1 MESQLEIICP
11 AWYPGVD
18 KLIEAIPI
26 LADQGVT
33 ALEIGLNAPEYVDYR
48 NGSELQRLLD
58 ALSSSGVRA
67 HSIHSPFGAQ
77 YDISSLD
84 DSIHERGVDSLIDS
98 IELASVI
105 DADKVIVHASD
116 HLNGERSHR
125 MERAR
130 GVLREMG
137 VVAAESGIVLALENL
152 PPGHLGHTPEEIISL
167 LDRTDR
173 GSVGVCFDSGHANMS
188 GHFMEFASAL
198 LPLAVTIH
206 LHDNDGTA
214 DQHAFP
220 GLGSIDWPGFAS
232 TYRVLECKAT
242 LIIECKLP
250 DSMIWS
256 EAFHQLRTEMGE

>member
-1 MESQLEIICP
+1 LEIVCP
-11 AWYPGVD
+11 AWYPGAD
-18 KLIEAIPI
+18 KLIEAIPV

-33 ALEIGLNAPEYVDYR
+33 ALEIGLNSPEFFDYR
-48 NGSELQRLLD
+48 DGAELQRLLD

-67 HSIHSPFGAQ
+67 HSIHAPFGER

-84 DSIHERGVDSLIDS
+84 DSVHEQGVDSLIS
-98 IELASVI
+98 AIELASVI
-105 DADKVIVHASD
+105 DADKVIVHASER
-116 HLNGERSHR
+116 LNGDRSRR

-137 VVAAESGIVLALENL
+137 VIAAESGIVLALENL
-152 PPGHLGHTPEEIISL
+152 PPDFLGCTPEEIISL

-173 GSVGVCFDSGHANMS
+173 GSVGVCFDSGHANLS
-188 GHFMEFASAL
+188 GHFLEYASAL
-198 LPLAVTIH
+198 LPLAVTMH

-220 GLGSIDWPGFAS
+220 GVGNIDWPTFAH

-250 DSMIWS
+250 QGMVWS
-256 EAFHQLRTEMGE
+256 EAFQEMRMTLGG

>member
-1 MESQLEIICP
+1 LEIVCP
-11 AWYPGVD
+11 AWYPGVE
-18 KLIEAIPI
+18 KLIEAVPL

-33 ALEIGLNAPEYVDYR
+33 ALEIGVDAPEYFDYR
-48 NGSELQRLLD
+48 NGAELRKLLD
-58 ALSSSGVRA
+58 ALTSSGVRA
-67 HSIHSPFGAQ
+67 HSIHAPFGAQ

-84 DSIHERGVDSLIDS
+84 DNVHERGVDSLIDS
-98 IELASVI
+98 IELASVT

-116 HLNGERSHR
+116 VLNGDPSRR

-137 VVAAESGIVLALENL
+137 VVASESGIVLALENL
-152 PPGHLGHTPEEIISL
+152 PPGYLGHTPEEIISL

-188 GHFMEFASAL
+188 GHFAEFASAL
-198 LPLAVTIH
+198 LPLAVTCH

-220 GLGSIDWPGFAS
+220 GYGSIDWCAFAA
-232 TYRVLECKAT
+232 TYRVLGCKAT
-242 LIIECKLP
+242 LMLECRLP
-250 DSMIWS
+250 EGMIWS
-256 EAFHQLRTEMGE
+256 EAFHKLRIALGE